1 MVICSSSPAVA
12 SRCVHLRA
20 GVGAVA
26 SQNVTNP
33 QLGSIALQAL
43 ASDLDASEA
52 LNTALASERHR
63 AYRQLVVVD
72 RRGNTAI
79 HTGEHALGINH
90 QEETKNAAAA
100 GNMLRHEGVIRSL
113 LYGFTSSA
121 GRCLEV
127 RLLDGLAA
135 AVAGGWGAA
144 AARPG
149 RCTAPA
155 SKWSKTCLGRSPIS
169 GSIGTTTR
177 WANSGVSG
185 ACGSL
190 RNRTIGPVGWIP
202 RRRPPTAYR
211 VICECHAGAIDPGPG
226 DRGAESHSNL
236 SHDPHQRPR
245 DRLERK

>member
-1 MVICSSSPAVA
+1 VTFSLVVRDESGAFGMVICSSSPAVA

-52 LNTALASERHR
+52 LNTALASEHHR

-121 GRCLEV
+121 GRCVEV

-135 AVAGGWGAA
+135 AVVAGGEA
-144 AARPG
+144 
-149 RCTAPA
+149 
-155 SKWSKTCLGRSPIS
+155 
-169 GSIGTTTR
+169 
-177 WANSGVSG
+177 
-185 ACGSL
+185 
-190 RNRTIGPVGWIP
+190 GPVHSAGLQVVEDVPWP
-202 RRRPPTAYR
+202 VTDLRVDWHDDPVGELRRLWSVWELQKQDYRTRGLDPTAAPSYG
-211 VICECHAGAIDPGPG
+211 VPG
-226 DRGAESHSNL
+226 DL
-236 SHDPHQRPR
+236 
-245 DRLERK
+245 

>member
-1 MVICSSSPAVA
+1 VTFSLAVRDESGAFGMAICSSSPAVA

-90 QEETKNAAAA
+90 QQETKNAAAA

-135 AVAGGWGAA
+135 AVLAGGEAGPVHSAGLQVVEDVPWPVTDLRVDWHDDPVGELRRLWSVWELQKQDYRTRGLDPAA
-144 AARPG
+144 AP
-149 RCTAPA
+149 
-155 SKWSKTCLGRSPIS
+155 SY
-169 GSIGTTTR
+169 
-177 WANSGVSG
+177 GV
-185 ACGSL
+185 
-190 RNRTIGPVGWIP
+190 
-202 RRRPPTAYR
+202 
-211 VICECHAGAIDPGPG
+211 PG
-226 DRGAESHSNL
+226 DL
-236 SHDPHQRPR
+236 
-245 DRLERK
+245 

>member
-1 MVICSSSPAVA
+1 VTFSLVVRDESGAFGMVICSSSPAVA

-90 QEETKNAAAA
+90 QEEAKNAAAA

-135 AVAGGWGAA
+135 AVVAGGEA
-144 AARPG
+144 
-149 RCTAPA
+149 
-155 SKWSKTCLGRSPIS
+155 
-169 GSIGTTTR
+169 
-177 WANSGVSG
+177 
-185 ACGSL
+185 
-190 RNRTIGPVGWIP
+190 GPVHSAGLQVVEDVPWP
-202 RRRPPTAYR
+202 VTDLRVDWHDDPVGELRRLWSVWELQKQDYRTRGLDPTAAPSYG
-211 VICECHAGAIDPGPG
+211 VPG
-226 DRGAESHSNL
+226 DL
-236 SHDPHQRPR
+236 
-245 DRLERK
+245 

>member
-1 MVICSSSPAVA
+1 VTFSLVVRDESGAFGMVICSSSPAVA

-121 GRCLEV
+121 GRCLGG
-127 RLLDGLAA
+127 RPPR
-135 AVAGGWGAA
+135 AG
-144 AARPG
+144 
-149 RCTAPA
+149 
-155 SKWSKTCLGRSPIS
+155 
-169 GSIGTTTR
+169 
-177 WANSGVSG
+177 VQ
-185 ACGSL
+185 
-190 RNRTIGPVGWIP
+190 
-202 RRRPPTAYR
+202 RRPPSGRRRAL
-211 VICECHAGAIDPGPG
+211 AGHRSQGRLARRPGGRTP
-226 DRGAESHSNL
+226 AS
-236 SHDPHQRPR
+236 
-245 DRLERK
+245 LERVGASETGLSDPWVGSHGGALLRRTG